1 MLKSK
6 LTEIL
11 PNPETIQK
19 YRHNLE
25 RYESGKKQFDWD
37 NIFNMFKSIE
47 INN

>member
-11 PNPETIQK
+11 SNPETIQK

-25 RYESGKKQFDWD
+25 NFESRKKQFDWD